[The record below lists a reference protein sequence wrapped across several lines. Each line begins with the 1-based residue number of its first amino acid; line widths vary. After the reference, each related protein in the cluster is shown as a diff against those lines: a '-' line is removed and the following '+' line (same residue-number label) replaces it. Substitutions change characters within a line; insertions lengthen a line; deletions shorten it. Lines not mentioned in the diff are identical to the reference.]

1 MRAFQFTLLLLSAL
15 HWIPALAWGAH
26 SFPTYRALERV
37 PELTEAPTVA
47 VEPLEAFL
55 RSEEKTIEVLLASQ
69 EAWAMAQ
76 LAPIPERPANLAFVA
91 DPERTDEARKQ
102 AFLMALRMAPNSKFA
117 LFFQPDPWAGN
128 ANGASGATASLPITA
143 VSTSL
148 DPVSGTP
155 YRLLNLRAG
164 DWVAPLTVVASASDE
179 PDFGLDNFLWEDSPS
194 DWGRALGLGKI
205 PYGSANVASSS
216 QEPFHTAYLR
226 ENALSYV
233 ALPALRWNFLL
244 LRNYQFS
251 TLSALAF
258 RTGHSYWGW
267 RFAGMA
273 LHYVQDLTQP
283 LRASLLQGDSSL
295 RLLGVGILA
304 SAGWRS
310 VQQDYLAQLSV
321 RLHAVE
327 RFEAELL
334 QGLGTA
340 KRENAPAALEKAI
353 HNTERDHVFPDWS
366 DHYLRDTVAP
376 QTAALA
382 NRFSPLIQG
391 KWPLEHNEAD
401 PLLLDCLTNFGI
413 HSRNAIRGILRSAN
427 AM

>member
-1 MRAFQFTLLLLSAL
+1 MRAFQFALLFFGAL
-15 HWIPALAWGAH
+15 HWIPAMAWGAH

-91 DPERTDEARKQ
+91 DPERSDEARKQ
-102 AFLMALRMAPNSKFA
+102 AFLMALRMAPNSKFS

-128 ANGASGATASLPITA
+128 PSGTAASLPITA
-143 VSTSL
+143 ISTSL

-155 YRLLNLRAG
+155 YRALGLRAG

-194 DWGRALGLGKI
+194 EWGKVLGLGKI

-226 ENALSYV
+226 ENALSYL
-233 ALPALRWNFLL
+233 ALPSLRWNFLL

-251 TLSALAF
+251 TLAALAF

-295 RLLGVGILA
+295 RLLGVGVLA

-321 RLHAVE
+321 RLHAME
-327 RFEAELL
+327 RFEAELI
-334 QGLGTA
+334 QGTSSA
-340 KRENAPAALEKAI
+340 RRDSAPVAIDKAI
-353 HNTERDHVFPDWS
+353 HNTDRDHTFPDWS
-366 DHYLRDTVAP
+366 DHYLRDIVAP
-376 QTAALA
+376 QTSALA
-382 NRFSPLIQG
+382 NRLGPLIQT
-391 KWPLEHNEAD
+391 KWPLEHTDAD
-401 PLLLDCLTNFGI
+401 PLLLESLTNFGI

-427 AM
+427 TM

>member
-1 MRAFQFTLLLLSAL
+1 MRVFQLALLFISAL
-15 HWIPALAWGAH
+15 HWMPALAWGAH

-37 PELTEAPTVA
+37 PELSEAPTVV

-76 LAPIPERPANLAFVA
+76 LAPIPERPAGLAFLA
-91 DPERTDEARKQ
+91 DPERSDDTRKQ
-102 AFLMALRMAPNSKFA
+102 AFLMALRMAPAAKFA
-117 LFFQPDPWAGN
+117 LFVQPDPWAGN
-128 ANGASGATASLPITA
+128 GTAPSGSLPITA

-148 DPVSGTP
+148 DPVAGTS
-155 YRLLNLRAG
+155 YRLAPLRAG
-164 DWVAPLTVVASASDE
+164 DWVTPLSVVASATDE

-194 DWGRALGLGKI
+194 DWGRAFGFGKI

-216 QEPFHTAYLR
+216 QEPLHTAYLR
-226 ENALSYV
+226 ESPLTYV
-233 ALPALRWNFLL
+233 ALPTLRRNFLL

-258 RTGHSYWGW
+258 RTGHAYWGW
-267 RFAGMA
+267 RFAGLA

-295 RLLGVGILA
+295 RLLGAGVLA

-310 VQQDYLAQLSV
+310 VQQDYLAQISV

-327 RFEAELL
+327 RLEAELL
-334 QGLGTA
+334 QGLQTPR
-340 KRENAPAALEKAI
+340 RESPASALDKAL
-353 HNTERDHVFPDWS
+353 HNTEKDHTHPDWS

-376 QTAALA
+376 QAANLA
-382 NRFSPLIQG
+382 NRLGALMQS
-391 KWPLEHNEAD
+391 KWPLEHSETD
-401 PLLLDCLTNFGI
+401 PVLLEGLANFGI